1 MKKLPK
7 PVHKVLQQAQGTHE
21 AAEHPA
27 QEDQGKKQR
36 SQETEDIPPIPG
48 EQDGQMGQILLP

>member
-1 MKKLPK
+1 MKHLPK
-7 PVHKVLQQAQGTHE
+7 LVHQVLQQAQGTHE

-36 SQETEDIPPIPG
+36 SQEAEDITPIPG
-48 EQDGQMGQILLP
+48 EQDGQMGQIVAA